1 MGMIDGGPI
10 FTLELGCGNSCDPRC
25 PCDCHENS
33 TPPNPPPQHIRFKTQ
48 EGYDFQGT
56 ICDVDFQPNASTVA
70 DMADSEPDQVQ
81 KALRD
86 LIKQYPLASRPY
98 FETRRRRRVPKSCAA
113 MLKLTSPIVDD
124 FYLNLLDWGPTGL
137 VTVSSASSLVLLKPR
152 PDKADF
158 ELVSKFRNALAPPR
172 PDRSPP
178 PLAEAQPNS
187 PEHNRL
193 SNTVTPLTP
202 HTAVDSDYTSVK
214 WSRNGT
220 RLAAGC
226 HHGLIEVWDVES
238 ERVIRILGGH
248 TQRVGTLDWVPVNGD
263 GPSNL
268 LTSGSRDKIILCH
281 DLRAENSI
289 ASILDRHKQE
299 VCGLAWRP
307 ASGQNRHTFLEQ
319 GIADQDMASSSPEC
333 PDREN
338 EDGVDEATLLERD
351 WRCAAEARPFSTR
364 RAKLQATKA
373 LTAAL
378 SECEP
383 DLGGKLGGSQPKLA
397 SGGNDNK
404 VYIWDFGYQSPIAR
418 LSVHQ
423 AAVKALTWA
432 PCPVPLLVSGGGTN
446 DRSIRLWDI
455 ACKKELATC
464 ETESQ
469 VCNLFWSP
477 ATLEVISSH
486 GYTLNQVN
494 VWDLRQ
500 VATDRRD
507 QKPLGFRKLATLT
520 GHTARVLYMSPSPDG
535 RQVCTAA
542 GDGTVRLWSAFMDH
556 HDH

>member
-1 MGMIDGGPI
+1 
-10 FTLELGCGNSCDPRC
+10 
-25 PCDCHENS
+25 
-33 TPPNPPPQHIRFKTQ
+33 
-48 EGYDFQGT
+48 
-56 ICDVDFQPNASTVA
+56 
-70 DMADSEPDQVQ
+70 
-81 KALRD
+81 
-86 LIKQYPLASRPY
+86 
-98 FETRRRRRVPKSCAA
+98 

-124 FYLNLLDWGPTGL
+124 FYLNLLDWGSTGL

-158 ELVSKFRNALAPPR
+158 EIVSTFRNALAPPR
-172 PDRSPP
+172 QDRLPP
-178 PLAEAQPNS
+178 PVAEAAQPSS
-187 PEHNRL
+187 PDQTRL
-193 SNTVTPLTP
+193 SNSVAPLTP

-248 TQRVGTLDWVPVNGD
+248 TQRVGTLDWIPVNGD
-263 GPSNL
+263 GPNNL

-299 VCGLAWRP
+299 VCGLAWRA

-319 GIADQDMASSSPEC
+319 GIADPDMASSSP
-333 PDREN
+333 DSADGEN
-338 EDGVDEATLLERD
+338 EDEVDEATLLERD
-351 WRCAAEARPFSTR
+351 WKCAAKARPFSTR
-364 RAKLQATKA
+364 RAKVQATKA
-373 LTAAL
+373 LTSAL
-378 SECEP
+378 VECEP
-383 DLGGKLGGSQPKLA
+383 DLSGKLGGSQPKLA

-500 VATDRRD
+500 VATDRQD

-520 GHTARVLYMSPSPDG
+520 GHTARVLYMAPSPDG
-535 RQVCTAA
+535 GQICTAA

-556 HDH
+556 HDQLVR